1 MGLIRSGC
9 IKKIFFVRLFHW
21 WCSLLHHESKC
32 YLPGSLCIVNDT
44 GAQWQDQCFS
54 TVFFTVP
61 HPQCLLDII
70 FLVIPSSWE
79 TVFCQTCKAN
89 VFNYFSVPHSFSFP
103 SMILMTQMP
112 GLFCHPC
119 VLSLLFFFQ
128 PFFSLFEG
136 WIISTEVPSSSFFSP
151 SCPSCHWI
159 FGDSFKFQLFYFS
172 VIQFPFGSYL

>member
-9 IKKIFFVRLFHW
+9 IKKFFVRLFHW
-21 WCSLLHHESKC
+21 WCSSFTTKVNVIWQV
-32 YLPGSLCIVNDT
+32 LCINDT

-61 HPQCLLDII
+61 HPKAFLDII

-79 TVFCQTCKAN
+79 TVFCQTCKAICLQL
-89 VFNYFSVPHSFSFP
+89 FFSQYHILFSFSFYD
-103 SMILMTQMP
+103 SDDTNARS
-112 GLFCHPC
+112 FCHPC

-136 WIISTEVPSSSFFSP
+136 WIISTEVPSSSFSP

>member
-9 IKKIFFVRLFHW
+9 IKKNFFVRLFHW

-61 HPQCLLDII
+61 HPQSLLDII

-89 VFNYFSVPHSFSFP
+89 MSSTIFQYHILFPFLLWFWWHKCQVFFV
-103 SMILMTQMP
+103 ILV
-112 GLFCHPC
+112 FWVCY
-119 VLSLLFFFQ
+119 FFFNH
-128 PFFSLFEG
+128 
-136 WIISTEVPSSSFFSP
+136 FSP
-151 SCPSCHWI
+151 CLKA
-159 FGDSFKFQLFYFS
+159 G
-172 VIQFPFGSYL
+172 